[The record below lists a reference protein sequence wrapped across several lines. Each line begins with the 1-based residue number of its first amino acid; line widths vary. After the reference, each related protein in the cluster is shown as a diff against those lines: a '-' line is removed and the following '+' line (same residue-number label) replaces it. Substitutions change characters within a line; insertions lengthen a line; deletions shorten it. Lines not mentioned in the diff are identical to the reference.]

1 MEETKPLL
9 RKMVETIYDMQE
21 TFEKSIKVPPD
32 LIKKLAKKSDLRG
45 WSQTLS
51 HLGAIFIC
59 TLGLVFTW
67 GSLMAVPLFLIQGM
81 LINCLYAGV
90 HELSHNTVFK
100 TRGLNELFG
109 RLFTFILLMGRD
121 QDKFEHF
128 QHHRHTQDVELDA
141 EIVGGK
147 PFTLISYSLYMS
159 GISYWPRRIQEV
171 FRLAAGQTQHWPWL
185 SKLQLKMVHKE
196 ARLMLFGYAVIVI
209 ISIVLNSAGAFTFW
223 LLPMFV
229 MKWFQNLQNTVEHM
243 GMPHVQDIVVNTRTI
258 RANPIMRWLL
268 WNMPYH
274 MAHHS
279 YPMVPFHQLVPL
291 HDAVVESLGTQP
303 PTVTHLSFQKH
314 MIRKLMKEG
323 TSAYTGLDITAY

>member
-1 MEETKPLL
+1 MEA
-9 RKMVETIYDMQE
+9 
-21 TFEKSIKVPPD
+21 TFEKSIKVSPKS
-32 LIKKLAKKSDLRG
+32 LKELAKKSDLRG
-45 WSQTLS
+45 WCQTLS
-51 HLGAIFIC
+51 QVGAIALC
-59 TLGLVFTW
+59 TLGLISFW
-67 GSLMAVPLFLIQGM
+67 GSVFAIPFFVIQGI

-128 QHHRHTQDVELDA
+128 QHHRHTQDVDLDA

-147 PFTLISYSLYMS
+147 PFTLLSYILYMS
-159 GISYWPRRIQEV
+159 AITYWPKRIGEV
-171 FRLAAGQTQHWPWL
+171 LRLAAGQTQHWPWL
-185 SKLQLKMVHKE
+185 SEPQLKIVHKE
-196 ARLMLFGYAVIVI
+196 ARLMLLCYALILI
-209 ISIVLNSAGAFTFW
+209 ISILLGSAAALTFW

-229 MKWFQNLQNTVEHM
+229 MKCFQNLQNTVEHM
-243 GMPHVQDIVVNTRTI
+243 GMPHVQDIVINTRTI
-258 RANPIMRWLL
+258 RAHPIMHWLL

-274 MAHHS
+274 TAHHS
-279 YPMVPFHQLVPL
+279 YPMVPFHKLAALHELV
-291 HDAVVESLGTQP
+291 VQSLGTQP

-323 TSAYTGLDITAY
+323 TSTYTGQDITAY